1 MKAKVQGEPAENQRW
16 KGSAAGYVSTEFF
29 EHRTSGKKSCLGH
42 PCLVSGTSAAA
53 RKRTPG
59 VQKAVSCHL
68 QRGNC
73 QGFVNQ
79 QLETANNSGCQKR
92 HSNLFP
98 FPWLSWP
105 HFPVPRKG
113 LHGCR
118 ELFGGSKFFGLDT
131 SRASPKE
138 RLAGRVW
145 TRRGREQG
153 RALRLRNFESW
164 R

>member
-1 MKAKVQGEPAENQRW
+1 MNQQRTKGGRVQPRATFRQSSSNTKRAERSPAW
-16 KGSAAGYVSTEFF
+16 D
-29 EHRTSGKKSCLGH
+29 H

-53 RKRTPG
+53 RTRTPG
-59 VQKAVSCHL
+59 VQKAASCHI
-68 QRGNC
+68 QRGNS

-98 FPWLSWP
+98 FCRLSWP